1 MDGKEIIARFSELEQ
16 QRKTLDQTWDIIK
29 RFMMPYR
36 GEFFRPQHSEHE
48 MEWRRNR
55 EVYDSTGLMGLQ
67 TLASSI
73 HGTLTS
79 AVSAWFGMEWRD
91 HDLQADEEA
100 LLWLQRASTTMF
112 NVLQDSNFGVE
123 SAESYID
130 IVGYGT
136 AFVSEEVIDEDIGN
150 IQFDAI
156 PVEQAYFEPDGRG
169 QPFNFYRKLIWS
181 PIQIWNFFG
190 EDTPDYILK
199 QAKTPGN
206 ADTKYEVIFCVYT
219 RKDKRDEYDKGLRGY
234 PLVPE
239 ERPFG
244 FKYVIRDS
252 SEVVGPGGGY
262 YEMPVFVPRW
272 RRTVGSIWGHSPAML
287 ALPDVLTV
295 NEYVEL
301 ILKAGTKVVDPAT
314 LVTERGLLSDLDLEP
329 AGLTVV
335 RSLDD
340 IGTYESKARF
350 DVSDIQADKLRA
362 AIRSVFHVDQLELKE
377 SPAMTATEVQ
387 VRYELMQ
394 RLLGPTMGRLKTDYL
409 DPLLQRTFNICHRAG
424 KFGEM
429 PEIVEEAWSA
439 GRGEF
444 EVKYIGPLARA
455 QKVDSVRAIQEWAA
469 FMAEMAN
476 LNPEILDVMD
486 FDQIARE
493 LAKLSNVPQE
503 LMRKVADI
511 KKMRKKRE
519 EQQQTMME
527 AEKNKLDS
535 ESAKNTAQA
544 EQTQEEPQV

>member
-1 MDGKEIIARFSELEQ
+1 MDGTEIISRFNDLEQ
-16 QRKTLDQTWDIIK
+16 QRKTIDQTWDIIK

-48 MEWRRNR
+48 VEWRRNR
-55 EVYDSTGLMGLQ
+55 EIYDSTGVMGVQ
-67 TLASSI
+67 TLASSL
-73 HGTLTS
+73 HGTVTS
-79 AVSAWFGMEWRD
+79 AVSTWFGMEWR
-91 HDLQADEEA
+91 HHELQADEDA
-100 LLWLQRASTTMF
+100 VLWIQRASEVMADA
-112 NVLQDSNFGVE
+112 LQDSNFGVE

-136 AFVSEEVIDEDIGN
+136 AFISEEVLDEDTGE

-156 PVEQAYFEPDGRG
+156 PVEQSYFEPDANG

-181 PIQIWNFFG
+181 PIQIWNHFG

-206 ADTKYEVIFCVYT
+206 ADTKHEIIFCIYT
-219 RKDKRDEYDKGLRGY
+219 RKVKKDEYDKGIRGY

-244 FKYVIRDS
+244 YKYVIRESGDT
-252 SEVVGPGGGY
+252 VGMGGGY

-272 RRTVGSIWGHSPAML
+272 RKTVGSIWGHSPAML

-350 DVSDIQADKLRA
+350 DVSDIQVDKLRS
-362 AIRSVFHVDQLELKE
+362 AIRSTFFVDQLELKD

-409 DPLLQRTFNICHRAG
+409 DPLLQRTFNICFRAN
-424 KFGEM
+424 KFDEM
-429 PEIVEEAWSA
+429 PEIVEEAYAA
-439 GRGEF
+439 GKGDF

-455 QKVDSVRAIQEWAA
+455 QKVDSVRAIQEWSA

-476 LNPEILDVMD
+476 LNPEILDIMD
-486 FDQIARE
+486 FDQIAKE
-493 LAKLSNVPQE
+493 LAALSNVPQE
-503 LMRKVADI
+503 LMRKVAEV
-511 KKMRKKRE
+511 KKIRAKRE
-519 EQQQTMME
+519 EQQQAQME
-527 AEKNKLDS
+527 AEQNQLN
-535 ESAKNTAQA
+535 SAAAKDMAAA
-544 EQTQEEPQV
+544 EQQQEGEV